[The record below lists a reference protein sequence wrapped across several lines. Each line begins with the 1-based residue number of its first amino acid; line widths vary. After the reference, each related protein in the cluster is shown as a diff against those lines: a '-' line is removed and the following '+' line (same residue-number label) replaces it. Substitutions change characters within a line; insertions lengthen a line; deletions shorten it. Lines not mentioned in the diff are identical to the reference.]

1 MIQKSQKKS
10 FYFFIVLATLGL
22 LFFNSCQRISTQVP
36 PYLEKVIENVRT
48 EHSLDNRLELFDI
61 QLKKNGDQLFILGET
76 TSKQLKEILLDSL
89 NSRSEYYD
97 IIDSVKVLP
106 DLELEGKH
114 FGIVY
119 VSVTNM
125 RRHPRH
131 SAELVNQ
138 VLLGSVLKL
147 YKKEGS
153 HYFAQ
158 SKDRYLGWVSGASMV
173 EVDSIDAYKW
183 KNSEQVVFTSNY
195 GIMYEKSNPNSNIVV
210 DLVPGAS
217 IKKIGQSG
225 NWIKSETPDGRVG
238 FINKK
243 MIIDKNVFNKIIPER
258 SQIINTAIAF
268 LGVPYLWGGTS
279 TKGFDCSGFVQNA
292 FFMNKFDLP
301 RDANQMVKEG
311 VEIKP
316 NEDFS
321 NLLPGDLLFF
331 GPSEERITHVAIYLK
346 NQNFI
351 HSDGWVHINSFD
363 KNNPKYNDYRFR
375 TFRKVRRV
383 LNN

>member
-1 MIQKSQKKS
+1 MIRISQNKLHHFS
-10 FYFFIVLATLGL
+10 IIIALLGI
-22 LFFNSCQRISTQVP
+22 FVFDSCQRISTQVP
-36 PYLEKVIENVRT
+36 PYLEKVVENVRS
-48 EHSLDNRLELFDI
+48 EHSPDKRLELFDI

-76 TSKQLKEILLDSL
+76 TSSQLKNILLDSL

-106 DLELEGKH
+106 ESELEGKH
-114 FGIVY
+114 YGIVY
-119 VSVTNM
+119 VSVANM
-125 RRHPRH
+125 RRHPKH

-173 EVDSIDAYKW
+173 EIDSVEMSKW
-183 KNSEQVVFTSNY
+183 KNSDQVIFTSNY
-195 GIMYEKSNPNSNIVV
+195 GIIHEKNSPSSNIVV

-217 IKKIGQSG
+217 IKRIGQQG
-225 NWIKSETPDGRVG
+225 NWIKCETPDGRVG
-238 FINKK
+238 FIENK
-243 MIIDKNVFNKIIPER
+243 MIINEQTFNKIKPER
-258 SQIINTAIAF
+258 SQLINTAISF

-316 NEDFS
+316 EENFS

-331 GPSEERITHVAIYLK
+331 GPSDERITHVAIYLE

-375 TFRKVRRV
+375 TFRKARRV